1 MRIIAASLIVV
12 AAFAA
17 APAFAQS
24 LVGAWSAK
32 VVTPQG
38 EFAET
43 LTVAEADGGYT
54 VTAEPAPGGPAGAA
68 GPSEATGVAL
78 DGDNFTFNR
87 SVTTPQGAIDIAYA
101 GTVSGDTFTGTA
113 TTPFGEMAYTGER
126 Q

>member
-1 MRIIAASLIVV
+1 MRIIAASLIAA

-17 APAFAQS
+17 APAFGQS

-38 EFAET
+38 EFAE
-43 LTVAEADGGYT
+43 
-54 VTAEPAPGGPAGAA
+54 PAPGGPAGGAA

-78 DGDNFTFNR
+78 DGDNFAFNR

-113 TTPFGEMAYTGER
+113 TTSFGEMAYTGER